1 MGIPRT
7 SDYQPCAR
15 AIAGLASRC
24 GAALI
29 LILVLTQISRAHSIE
44 VSAPGTGNVNNC
56 NGSNSDF
63 EADLKRLTETITER
77 KDIPSEFLQR
87 YFADCTIEKTG
98 EFLAKSAFD
107 TGDSDPAFDHKER
120 GITRT
125 ILAEK
130 TVQLFGM
137 VSLNCRIV
145 LQDYNSNTSRAYGFF
160 YFDGP

>member
-1 MGIPRT
+1 
-7 SDYQPCAR
+7 
-15 AIAGLASRC
+15 
-24 GAALI
+24 
-29 LILVLTQISRAHSIE
+29 